1 VLLLFLNEDL
11 RSLQLRT
18 ACFNSIRNIAYS
30 VTLADFLSMA
40 VNLHSSAFLDLLY
53 VFGLLENVTYSY
65 HALLYE
71 MLF

>member
-1 VLLLFLNEDL
+1 
-11 RSLQLRT
+11 
-18 ACFNSIRNIAYS
+18 
-30 VTLADFLSMA
+30 MA